1 MAKTSGVP
9 HSQAERGPTRRWR
22 LPVFGVVASCW
33 SSARGVRR
41 GLMAGG
47 ALSFL
52 SGVVLLIVGLTAI
65 GGGSSDPPKGPPVVD
80 LGVDASFLNVN
91 LSTSPTPQPTGP
103 TPRPTPPLGDSAY
116 RIIIEKIGVDAPV
129 DTYGLDENAI
139 PEVPTGDDAAQ
150 VVAWYNFSAQP
161 GTGSN
166 AVFAGHVTWFGPA
179 VFYSLTS
186 VARGD
191 VIKLR
196 NEQGTELAYTVS
208 SVFSVDPNDPDS
220 LKVMHPT
227 DKDVITIIT
236 CDGVFTDTD
245 DPVFGGEY
253 SSRLV
258 VRGELAQVSVAG
270 AVQPPSGG

>member
-1 MAKTSGVP
+1 MTETSKVP
-9 HSQAERGPTRRWR
+9 HSQAERGPRRRWR
-22 LPVFGVVASCW
+22 LPIFSALASRW
-33 SSARGVRR
+33 SKADGVRR

-52 SGVVLLIVGLTAI
+52 SGVVLLIVGLTTV
-65 GGGSSDPPKGPPVVD
+65 GGGNGDPPQGPPVVD
-80 LGVDASFLNVN
+80 LGADASFLNLN
-91 LSTSPTPQPTGP
+91 RSPSPSPQSTGP

-186 VARGD
+186 LAPGD

-196 NEQGTELAYTVS
+196 NDQGTELVYTVS

-220 LKVMHPT
+220 LKVMHDT

-236 CDGVFTDTD
+236 CDGTFTDTG